1 LLKEKNQQKDENSP
15 NLITLSR
22 VARFLLTYVM
32 YGNGGKY
39 TKLPLHI
46 LPNGH
51 RVYQPFSFRGP
62 PKFTQIG
69 IFGLKI
75 YHLATLTL
83 SGTLWPLFDLRL
95 STKITNPLF
104 KPPLLA
110 GCPSNLKE

>member
-62 PKFTQIG
+62 NWDFWFENIP
-69 IFGLKI
+69 
-75 YHLATLTL
+75 
-83 SGTLWPLFDLRL
+83 SGNPDLEWD
-95 STKITNPLF
+95 IV
-104 KPPLLA
+104 A
-110 GCPSNLKE
+110 IV